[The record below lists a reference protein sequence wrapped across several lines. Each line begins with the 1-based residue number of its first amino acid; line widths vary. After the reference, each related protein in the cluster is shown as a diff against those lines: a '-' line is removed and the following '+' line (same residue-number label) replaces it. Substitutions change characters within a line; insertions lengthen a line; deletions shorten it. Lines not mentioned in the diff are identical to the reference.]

1 MTKAFHRSFILSCNN
16 KRRMCET
23 GSNMNP
29 TRRLVLLAGLAG
41 SMMLGYGTAL
51 AQGPAP
57 SASGVYKVIV
67 RGYYSGD
74 GIATVSAG
82 GSVSITATV
91 KDDNG
96 ISGQL
101 IANQITLVGDHFKGT
116 GTVPGGTV
124 QVSGRVE
131 AADPA
136 APAPKGDPNADPN
149 AGRVVLDG
157 RIAANYTVDGPVKRV
172 GRIAG
177 AKVNP
182 PPAN

>member
-1 MTKAFHRSFILSCNN
+1 MTKALHPLFILGCKNI
-16 KRRMCET
+16 RRMCET

-41 SMMLGYGTAL
+41 SMLLGYSPAL

-57 SASGVYKVIV
+57 SASGVYKVII

-96 ISGQL
+96 VTGEL
-101 IANQITLVGDHFKGT
+101 IANQIGLVGDHFKGT
-116 GTVPGGTV
+116 GSVMGGTM
-124 QVSGRVE
+124 QISGRVE

-136 APAPKGDPNADPN
+136 VPAPKGDPNADPN
-149 AGRVVLDG
+149 AGRVVTDG
-157 RIAANYTVDGPVKRV
+157 RIAANYTVGGPVKRV

-177 AKVNP
+177 ARVNP

>member
-1 MTKAFHRSFILSCNN
+1 
-16 KRRMCET
+16 
-23 GSNMNP
+23 MNP

-41 SMMLGYGTAL
+41 SMMLGYGTAM

-57 SASGVYKVIV
+57 SASGFYKVIV

-74 GIATVSAG
+74 GTASVTGG

-96 ISGQL
+96 IAGQL
-101 IANQITLVGDHFKGT
+101 VVNQVMLVGDHFKGT
-116 GTVPGGTV
+116 GTIMGATI
-124 QVSGRVE
+124 QISGRVE

-136 APAPKGDPNADPN
+136 PPAQKGADPNDPNAV
-149 AGRVVLDG
+149 AVVKDG
-157 RIAANYTVDGPVKRV
+157 RIAATFTVDGPVKRV

-177 AKVNP
+177 AKFNP
-182 PPAN
+182 PPAGN

>member
-1 MTKAFHRSFILSCNN
+1 MTKTFHRSFILGCNN

-23 GSNMNP
+23 GSNMNS
-29 TRRLVLLAGLAG
+29 TMRLVLLAGLAG

-57 SASGVYKVIV
+57 SASGIYKVIV
-67 RGYYSGD
+67 RGYYSSD

-101 IANQITLVGDHFKGT
+101 IANQIMLVGDHFKGT
-116 GTVPGGTV
+116 
-124 QVSGRVE
+124 
-131 AADPA
+131 
-136 APAPKGDPNADPN
+136 
-149 AGRVVLDG
+149 
-157 RIAANYTVDGPVKRV
+157 
-172 GRIAG
+172 
-177 AKVNP
+177 
-182 PPAN
+182 

>member
-1 MTKAFHRSFILSCNN
+1 MTKSPHPSFILSCKNI
-16 KRRMCET
+16 RRMCET
-23 GSNMNP
+23 GSNLTP

-41 SMMLGYGTAL
+41 SMMLGYGSVM

-74 GIATVSAG
+74 GVATVTAG

-96 ISGQL
+96 STGQL
-101 IANQITLVGDHFKGT
+101 IANQVSLVGDHFKGS
-116 GTVPGGTV
+116 GTVMGGTMT
-124 QVSGRVE
+124 VSGRVE

-136 APAPKGDPNADPN
+136 PPGPKGDPNVDPN
-149 AGRVVLDG
+149 AGRVVTDG
-157 RIAANYTVDGPVKRV
+157 RIAATFTVDGPIKRV

-182 PPAN
+182 PAN

>member
-1 MTKAFHRSFILSCNN
+1 
-16 KRRMCET
+16 MCEK
-23 GSNMNP
+23 GSNINP

-41 SMMLGYGTAL
+41 TMLLGYGSAL

-57 SASGVYKVIV
+57 SASGIYKVII

-74 GIATVSAG
+74 GVATVSAG

-96 ISGQL
+96 VTGQL
-101 IANQITLVGDHFKGT
+101 VANQISLVGDHFKGT
-116 GTVPGGTV
+116 GTVMGGSM

-149 AGRVVLDG
+149 AGRVVTDG
-157 RIAANYTVDGPVKRV
+157 RIQAAFTVDGPIKRV

-182 PPAN
+182 PVNPPAN